1 MFSFKLSIGETA
13 FAGRDLFTN
22 EAIAGLFPL
31 DARQLEVRYLQHALS
46 VVDYDALTG
55 HAVKGRTLNS
65 KTMAQIPLI
74 LPPLDEQHRIADLM
88 GTAEHARAAAATQLA
103 TIEALEGALLR
114 RAFAE
119 AA

>member
-1 MFSFKLSIGETA
+1 MFSFKLSIGEMA
-13 FAGRDLFTN
+13 FAGQDLFTN
-22 EAIAGLFPL
+22 EAIAGLFPIDATQL
-31 DARQLEVRYLQHALS
+31 DVRYLRHVLS

-65 KTMAQIPLI
+65 KTMAQIPLL
-74 LPPLDEQHRIADLM
+74 LPPLDEQRRIAHLM
-88 GTAEHARAAAATQLA
+88 GEAERARAAAAAQLA
-103 TIEALEGALLR
+103 AIEALARALLR